1 MIEESVRDVGAAIGL
16 GLAVGAGAFMMD
28 HRYGAVL
35 GVGGLVLLGVAI
47 VARELEEREVP
58 S

>member
-16 GLAVGAGAFMMD
+16 GLSVGAGAFMMD
-28 HRYGAVL
+28 HRYGVVL
-35 GVGGLVLLGVAI
+35 GVGGLVLLGAAI
-47 VARELEEREVP
+47 VARELEEREVR